1 MKCMAS
7 SVEEYN
13 TRNLGFNFTVGML
26 DGGFFGLAIGFAS
39 FIAIIPL
46 FVSHLTDSAL
56 LIGLVPAIH
65 SVGWQF
71 PQLLTAG
78 WVARLRRYKPVV
90 MWLTIHERLP
100 FLGLAAVA
108 WFLPQLGPRAALAL
122 TFLLLV
128 WQGFGGGFTANP
140 WTNMISKIV
149 PDRLHGTFFGSQAA
163 AFSAMAGVS
172 AVVAGVMLQELDA
185 PLDFTA
191 CFLAAAAAMAI
202 SYLVIAFTREPQGP
216 PKETAEHPS
225 AFWGNSFEILKRDRN
240 FSTFLGVRILSQF
253 AGMAFAFYIV
263 YAVRAFAMNEALV
276 GAFTGFLL
284 VSQVVLSPLMG
295 RLSDRW
301 SHRGVMILGA
311 LAATSSALLA
321 WAADAPGWFYPIFL
335 MEAVAMIAI
344 WTIPIALT
352 VSFAKREEERP
363 LYIGLSNTLSAPA
376 TILAPVFGG
385 WLADAAGFRATFLL
399 SAACG
404 LLMAGVLYFL
414 VKDPRRE

>member
-1 MKCMAS
+1 MS
-7 SVEEYN
+7 PSVEEYN
-13 TRNLGFNFTVGML
+13 TRNLRFNFTIGMF
-26 DGGFFGLAIGFAS
+26 DGAFFGLAIGFAS
-39 FIAIIPL
+39 FIAVIPL

-108 WFLPQLGPRAALAL
+108 WFLPRLGPQNALIL

-140 WTNMISKIV
+140 WTNMISKIM
-149 PDRLHGTFFGSQAA
+149 PSGLHGTFFGSQAA
-163 AFSAMAGVS
+163 AFSGLAGIS
-172 AVVAGVMLQELDA
+172 AVLAGLALERLDS
-185 PLDFTA
+185 PLDFTV
-191 CFLAAAAAMAI
+191 CFLAAAAAMAV
-202 SYLVIAFTREPQGP
+202 SYLVIGLTREPQGP
-216 PKETAEHPS
+216 PKEAPSHPA
-225 AFWGNSFEILKRDRN
+225 AFWGHSFEILKRDKN
-240 FSTFLGVRILSQF
+240 FAAFLGVRILSQF
-253 AGMAFAFYIV
+253 AGMAFSFYV
-263 YAVRAFAMNEALV
+263 VFAVRAFAMNEALI

-301 SHRGVMILGA
+301 SHRGVMMVGA
-311 LAATSSALLA
+311 LAATLSALLA
-321 WAADAPGWFYPIFL
+321 WGANSPGWFYLIFL
-335 MEAVAMIAI
+335 MESVAMIAI

-363 LYIGLSNTLSAPA
+363 LYIGMSNTLSAPA
-376 TILAPVFGG
+376 TILAPIFGG

-399 SAACG
+399 SAGCG
-404 LLMAGVLYFL
+404 LAMAAALYFL
-414 VKDPRRE
+414 IRDPQQR

>member
-1 MKCMAS
+1 MS
-7 SVEEYN
+7 SPIEEYH
-13 TRNLGFNFTVGML
+13 RENLRFNFTIGMF
-26 DGGFFGLAIGFAS
+26 DGAFFGLAIGFAS
-39 FIAIIPL
+39 FIAVIPL

-65 SVGWQF
+65 NVGWQF

-90 MWLTIHERLP
+90 MWMTIHERLP

-108 WFLPQLGPRAALAL
+108 WFLPGLGSQNALIL
-122 TFLLLV
+122 TFVLLV
-128 WQGFGGGFTANP
+128 WQGFGGGFTANA
-140 WTNMISKIV
+140 WTNMISKIM
-149 PDRLHGTFFGSQAA
+149 PSGLHGTFFGSQAA
-163 AFSAMAGVS
+163 AFSGMAGLS
-172 AVVAGVMLQELDA
+172 AVLAGVALERLDS
-185 PLDFTA
+185 PLDFTV
-191 CFLAAAAAMAI
+191 CFLAAAAAMAV
-202 SYLVIAFTREPQGP
+202 SYLVIALTREPQSP
-216 PKETAEHPS
+216 PREVPNHPA
-225 AFWGNSFEILKRDRN
+225 AFWGHSFEILKRDRN
-240 FSTFLGVRILSQF
+240 FATFLGVRILSQF
-253 AGMAFAFYIV
+253 AGMAFSFYIV

-301 SHRGVMILGA
+301 SHRGVMMVGA
-311 LAATSSALLA
+311 LAATLSALLA
-321 WAADAPGWFYPIFL
+321 WGADSPAWFYPIFL
-335 MEAVAMIAI
+335 MESVAMIAI

-363 LYIGLSNTLSAPA
+363 LYIGMSNTLSAPA
-376 TILAPVFGG
+376 TILAPIFGG

-404 LLMAGVLYFL
+404 LAMAAALYFFIRDPQ
-414 VKDPRRE
+414 KD

>member
-1 MKCMAS
+1 MS
-7 SVEEYN
+7 PSVEEYN
-13 TRNLGFNFTVGML
+13 TRNLRFNFTIGMF
-26 DGGFFGLAIGFAS
+26 DGAFFGLAIGFAS
-39 FIAIIPL
+39 FIAVIPL

-108 WFLPQLGPRAALAL
+108 WFLPALGPQNALIL
-122 TFLLLV
+122 TFLLLI
-128 WQGFGGGFTANP
+128 WQGFGGGFTANA
-140 WTNMISKIV
+140 WTNMISKIM
-149 PDRLHGTFFGSQAA
+149 PSELHGTFFGSQAA
-163 AFSAMAGVS
+163 AFSGLAGIS
-172 AVVAGVMLQELDA
+172 AVLAGLALERLDS
-185 PLDFTA
+185 PLDFTV
-191 CFLAAAAAMAI
+191 CFLAAAAAMAV
-202 SYLVIAFTREPQGP
+202 SYLVIGLTREPQGP
-216 PKETAEHPS
+216 PKEAPSHPA
-225 AFWGNSFEILKRDRN
+225 AFWGHSFEILKRDKN
-240 FSTFLGVRILSQF
+240 FAAFLGVRILSQF
-253 AGMAFAFYIV
+253 AGMAFSFYV
-263 YAVRAFAMNEALV
+263 VFAVRAFAMNEALI

-301 SHRGVMILGA
+301 SHRGVMMVGA
-311 LAATSSALLA
+311 LAATLSALLA
-321 WAADAPGWFYPIFL
+321 WGANSPGWFYLIFL
-335 MEAVAMIAI
+335 MESVAMIAI

-363 LYIGLSNTLSAPA
+363 LYIGMSNTLSAPA
-376 TILAPVFGG
+376 TILAPIFGG

-399 SAACG
+399 SAGCG
-404 LLMAGVLYFL
+404 LAMAAALYFL
-414 VKDPRRE
+414 IRDPQQR

>member
-1 MKCMAS
+1 MS
-7 SVEEYN
+7 SGIDETN
-13 TRNLGFNFTVGML
+13 TRNLGFNFTIGML
-26 DGGFFGLAIGFAS
+26 DGAFFGLAIGFAS

-90 MWLTIHERLP
+90 MWMTIHERLP
-100 FLGLAAVA
+100 FLGLAVVA

-122 TFLLLV
+122 TFLMLI
-128 WQGFGGGFTANP
+128 WQGFGGGFTANA

-149 PDRLHGTFFGSQAA
+149 PDQLHGTFFGSQAA

-172 AVVAGVMLQELDA
+172 AVVAGLMLEKLES

-191 CFLAAAAAMAI
+191 CFLAASVAMAI

-216 PKETAEHPS
+216 PKETPAHPA
-225 AFWGNSFEILKRDRN
+225 AFWGSSLEILKRDAN
-240 FSTFLGVRILSQF
+240 FRTFLGVRILSQF

-263 YAVRAFAMNEALV
+263 YAVRAFGMNEALV

-301 SHRGVMILGA
+301 SHRGIMILGA
-311 LAATSSALLA
+311 LAATLSALLA
-321 WAADAPGWFYPIFL
+321 WAADAPAWFYAIFL

-352 VSFAKREEERP
+352 VSFASREEERP
-363 LYIGLSNTLSAPA
+363 LYIGMSNTLCAPA
-376 TILAPVFGG
+376 TILAPIFGG
-385 WLADAAGFRATFLL
+385 WLADASGFRATFLV

-404 LLMAGVLYFL
+404 VLMAGVLFFL
-414 VKDPRRE
+414 VKDPRKK